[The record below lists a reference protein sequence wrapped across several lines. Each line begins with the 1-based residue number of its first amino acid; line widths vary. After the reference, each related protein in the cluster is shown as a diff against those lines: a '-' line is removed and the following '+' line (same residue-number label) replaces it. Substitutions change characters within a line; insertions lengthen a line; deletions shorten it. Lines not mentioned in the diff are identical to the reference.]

1 MAEIEPK
8 FEFWKLFFFSFS
20 QMEKNPKK
28 KEELLIANNV
38 LKLAS
43 KLLKELE
50 GPYKLHGFIMNPLLS
65 NITRVTVL
73 SLFSGVMSDIL
84 GFRLRLW
91 KIKAWMG
98 GKSFLENPNFEKK
111 NPKKVP

>member
-1 MAEIEPK
+1 
-8 FEFWKLFFFSFS
+8 
-20 QMEKNPKK
+20 MEKNPKK

-91 KIKAWMG
+91 KIKA
-98 GKSFLENPNFEKK
+98 
-111 NPKKVP
+111 

>member
-1 MAEIEPK
+1 
-8 FEFWKLFFFSFS
+8 
-20 QMEKNPKK
+20 MEKNPEK

-43 KLLKELE
+43 DLLKELD
-50 GPYKLHGFIMNPLLS
+50 GSFKISGFIMNPLLS
-65 NITRVTVL
+65 NITRVVVL

-91 KIKAWMG
+91 KIKA
-98 GKSFLENPNFEKK
+98 
-111 NPKKVP
+111 